1 MRRSLLPCSSAVVGS
16 PSDRRVEGKCLVQ
29 VVCLACSEAAKH
41 GFNNSRFSNL
51 LIFISIDLIV
61 FFEENKYCN
70 FICQHMFKVSLLSL
84 LFQEKVKGYSIK
96 RRLCLLVVIVEL
108 ADL

>member
-1 MRRSLLPCSSAVVGS
+1 M
-16 PSDRRVEGKCLVQ
+16 
-29 VVCLACSEAAKH
+29 
-41 GFNNSRFSNL
+41 
-51 LIFISIDLIV
+51 
-61 FFEENKYCN
+61 ENKYCN